1 MKIILNA
8 NIAAMQHA
16 ADGSSSG
23 CLSPVSLLISI
34 IILWVII
41 FVGFGIISFISER
54 CGERD
59 AVDIFKEGIPFIT
72 KVMIWILFVG
82 ESTLCLLAALG
93 LIPWV
98 GIE

>member
-1 MKIILNA
+1 MIILNA

-16 ADGSSSG
+16 ANGGSSG

-41 FVGFGIISFISER
+41 FVAFGIISFILER

-59 AVDIFKEGIPFIT
+59 AVDIFKEAIPFIS
-72 KVMIWILFVG
+72 KMMIWILFIG
-82 ESTLCLLAALG
+82 EGVLCLLAALG